1 MLSHSCKSDS
11 SRMNPE
17 QIKAIYPVQTE
28 PMTDPSAQFH
38 RQEISATDEVTEVF
52 AKLSG
57 AFPTL
62 ASFQGLHFKY
72 AVRDGVV
79 LIESK
84 RDGRYFYWILIDE
97 KFLLIHASLQSKL
110 KRMETITNATFIP
123 SRPYDQAPNA

>member
-1 MLSHSCKSDS
+1 MADTSELL
-11 SRMNPE
+11 
-17 QIKAIYPVQTE
+17 
-28 PMTDPSAQFH
+28 H
-38 RQEISATDEVTEVF
+38 RQDASATDEVTEAF

-57 AFPTL
+57 SFPTL
-62 ASFQGLHFKY
+62 ANFQGLHFKY

-84 RDGRYFYWILIDE
+84 RDGRYFYWILIGE

>member
-1 MLSHSCKSDS
+1 MTDS
-11 SRMNPE
+11 SAP
-17 QIKAIYPVQTE
+17 
-28 PMTDPSAQFH
+28 FH
-38 RQEISATDEVTEVF
+38 RQEILPTDDVTNAF
-52 AKLSG
+52 GKLTG

-84 RDGRYFYWILIDE
+84 RDGRYFYWILIEE
-97 KFLLIHASLQSKL
+97 KFLLIHASMQSKL
-110 KRMETITNATFIP
+110 KRMQTITNATFMP

>member
-1 MLSHSCKSDS
+1 
-11 SRMNPE
+11 
-17 QIKAIYPVQTE
+17 
-28 PMTDPSAQFH
+28 MTDPSAQFH
-38 RQEISATDEVTEVF
+38 RQETSAADEVTEAF
-52 AKLSG
+52 GKLSG

-72 AVRDGVV
+72 AVKDGVV
-79 LIESK
+79 LVESK

-123 SRPYDQAPNA
+123 SRPYDHAPNA

>member
-1 MLSHSCKSDS
+1 MPDTSEL
-11 SRMNPE
+11 
-17 QIKAIYPVQTE
+17 Q
-28 PMTDPSAQFH
+28 H
-38 RQEISATDEVTEVF
+38 RKDASATDEVTEAF

-57 AFPTL
+57 SFPTL
-62 ASFQGLHFKY
+62 ANFQGLHFKY
-72 AVRDGVV
+72 VVRDGTV

-84 RDGRYFYWILIDE
+84 RDGRYFYWILIGE